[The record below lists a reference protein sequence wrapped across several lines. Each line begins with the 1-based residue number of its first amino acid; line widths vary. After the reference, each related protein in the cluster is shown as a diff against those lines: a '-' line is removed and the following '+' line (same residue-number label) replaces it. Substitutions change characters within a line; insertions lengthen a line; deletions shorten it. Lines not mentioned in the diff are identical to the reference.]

1 MRALSIV
8 SVIILVIIGGWILL
22 YNDITNDYDEF
33 ITSLNKLNKQ
43 LVYEDWGEADKEL
56 EVLLK
61 MWKEHRDKW
70 SIFLDH
76 HEIDNID
83 IAMARTSRYVET
95 KNNPLALGEIEVLI
109 KLFEIVK
116 ENEAFTLTNIL

>member
-8 SVIILVIIGGWILL
+8 ILIILVIISGWIFL
-22 YNDITNDYDEF
+22 YNDITKDYDEF

-43 LVYEDWGEADKEL
+43 LVYENWDEANKEL
-56 EVLLK
+56 EVLLEK
-61 MWKEHRDKW
+61 WKEHRDKW

-83 IAMARTSRYVET
+83 ISMAKTSRYVET